1 MSFLDNI
8 CQNFGLQ
15 EGMPYSFR
23 AVMLG
28 EVGVYLEGV
37 KSIIS
42 FSSTQILV
50 RVGGG
55 NLLVQGERLK
65 IKKYCIGDL
74 VILGKINSVAKN
86 D

>member
-8 CQNFGLQ
+8 CQNLDLV
-15 EGMPYSFR
+15 GMPYSFR
-23 AVMLG
+23 LVMLG

-37 KSIIS
+37 KSIVS

-55 NLLVQGERLK
+55 NILVQGERLK

-74 VILGKINSVAKN
+74 VILGKITLVAKN

>member
-8 CQNFGLQ
+8 CQNLDLK
-15 EGMPYSFR
+15 GMPYSFR
-23 AVMLG
+23 LVMLG

-42 FSSTQILV
+42 FSATQILV
-50 RVGGG
+50 RVGCGSV
-55 NLLVQGERLK
+55 LVQGEKLK

-74 VILGKINSVAKN
+74 VILGKITTVTKN